1 MKTTSVNRWFYVL
14 WKLESMCTVFIA
26 PNLPFSKVG
35 YTHTLLLGQRWWV
48 IRDSLMAQM
57 VKSLPAMRET
67 WVQSLGRKDPLEVKM
82 ATRSSILAWKIP
94 WTEEPGGLQSIGSQK
109 VGQDWVT
116 SLSISVCNTCD
127 VIILTYLRWWRLNC
141 FWRHPFKGKGE

>member
-67 WVQSLGRKDPLEVKM
+67 WVQSLGQKDPLEVKM

-94 WTEEPGGLQSIGSQK
+94 WTEEPGGPQSVGSQR
-109 VGQDWVT
+109 VGHDWACTHAKCCEKGTWPLWYSCPRSMT
-116 SLSISVCNTCD
+116 SLNLCENINET
-127 VIILTYLRWWRLNC
+127 
-141 FWRHPFKGKGE
+141 